1 MQEKH
6 QKAFPMIFDK
16 CITVIP
22 STKPMQERESGQRDD
37 DMGRDT
43 PSRILDNERSA
54 FAARSMARW
63 NDAALPKAAWD
74 IPTKGNANDSD
85 ATIRS
90 VFGADE
96 GATVSVFVG

>member
-1 MQEKH
+1 
-6 QKAFPMIFDK
+6 MIFDK

-43 PSRILDNERSA
+43 PSRILDDERSA

-63 NDAALPKAAWD
+63 NDTALPKAAWN
-74 IPTKGNANDSD
+74 IPTKEN
-85 ATIRS
+85 ATIRN